1 MRRQARLRLVAH
13 RDEEGVD
20 LVHAPMR
27 TAMLQRVLESLT
39 AAVDVTLSVE
49 RDGCMVEIFADR
61 GRHAGLEPGGNLEE
75 IL

>member
-1 MRRQARLRLVAH
+1 
-13 RDEEGVD
+13 
-20 LVHAPMR
+20 MR

-39 AAVDVTLSVE
+39 TSVDVTLSVE
-49 RDGCMVEIFADR
+49 IDERMVEIFAGR